1 MTPGREAELLK
12 KLEQRKF
19 ERLEKDSETFKLMEM
34 VFDHSTL
41 LTLYKLVNRGVM
53 DIFYG
58 VVSTGKEANIFCALD
73 KNGNFVAVKIY
84 RIATTDFKTKYRY
97 VAADPRFHRIPK
109 DERGIVFMWAS
120 REYKNLQ
127 RAHDA
132 GVPVPAPIDYEKNIL
147 VMEFIGENGV
157 PYPKMKDVPPKA
169 PKKVFKQLCESL
181 DILYNRAGLVHSDFS
196 EYNVLLTPDPVII
209 DFSMAT
215 DIRNPMADHLLMRDI
230 QNLVRYFKKT
240 GIAVPEPIEI
250 FNEIKSGRKSTP
262 KLNLN

>member
-1 MTPGREAELLK
+1 MSLRRELLK

-41 LTLYKLVNRGVM
+41 LTLYKMINRGVM

-73 KNGNFVAVKIY
+73 KDGNFVAAKIY

-97 VAADPRFHRIPK
+97 LAADPRFHRTPR
-109 DERGIVFMWAS
+109 DERGIVFTWVS

-127 RAHDA
+127 KAHQA
-132 GVPVPAPIDYEKNIL
+132 GVPVPTPIDHEKNVL
-147 VMEFIGENGV
+147 VMEFMGENGI
-157 PYPKMKDVPPKA
+157 PYPKMKDVKPKT

-181 DILYNRAGLVHSDFS
+181 STLYNGAGLVHSDLS
-196 EYNVLLTPDPVII
+196 EYNILLTPDPVLI
-209 DFSMAT
+209 DFSMGT
-215 DIRNPMADHLLMRDI
+215 DIRNPMADHFLMRDI
-230 QNLVRYFKKT
+230 QNLIRYFKKI
-240 GIAVPEPIEI
+240 GISVPEPVEI
-250 FNEIKSGRKSTP
+250 FNEIKGC
-262 KLNLN
+262 